1 MILRRRYRRKKDI
14 LTWKQMDFMVHIGNA
29 KQAQAVQ

>member
-1 MILRRRYRRKKDI
+1 MILRRKKKKKKDI

>member
-1 MILRRRYRRKKDI
+1 MQMKKDI
-14 LTWKQMDFMVHIGNA
+14 LMWKQMDFMVHIGNA